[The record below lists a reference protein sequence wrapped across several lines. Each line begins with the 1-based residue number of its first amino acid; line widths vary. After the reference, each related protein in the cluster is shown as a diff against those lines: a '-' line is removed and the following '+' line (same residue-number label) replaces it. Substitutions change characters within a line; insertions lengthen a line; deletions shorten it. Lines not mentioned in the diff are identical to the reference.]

1 MRVIIEKLMSSTD
14 TVYKIYHLI
23 FNLEKLYNA
32 AKLVK
37 TPQKAKSKGNLKPAK
52 LFNSAKI
59 YTAKLAEHKN
69 LNSQQVLA
77 R

>member
-1 MRVIIEKLMSSTD
+1 MRVIIQKLMSSTD

-23 FNLEKLYNA
+23 NLEKIYNA

-37 TPQKAKSKGNLKPAK
+37 TPQEAKFKGNLKPAK

-59 YTAKLAEHKN
+59 
-69 LNSQQVLA
+69 
-77 R
+77 